1 MRRAFENGIQN
12 PRRFTL
18 CATLRRCRSDSR
30 CRAQLFTGFPLI
42 FCTFATT
49 ALIVGL
55 KICTR
60 RLNNDVAASVAPTLM
75 TLVVAAALSISA
87 FGTGI
92 LICVAGMVNSVT
104 S

>member
-1 MRRAFENGIQN
+1 
-12 PRRFTL
+12 
-18 CATLRRCRSDSR
+18 
-30 CRAQLFTGFPLI
+30 
-42 FCTFATT
+42 
-49 ALIVGL
+49 
-55 KICTR
+55 
-60 RLNNDVAASVAPTLM
+60 LNNDVAASVAPTLM